1 MIVASILVPVCAGL
15 LLLLP
20 GWKNRKNLCIYTA
33 VILALSGVLAVAA
46 LFVTK
51 DNVPV
56 TVFSLTRNLPVLFKA
71 DGISRFFAA
80 VTTVVWLAAGLY
92 SFSYMS
98 REKREKGYYGFY
110 LIVYGILLGLDF
122 AGNIITFYVFYE
134 LMTLASL
141 PLVMHT
147 RTREAVL
154 AGLKY
159 LFFSLAGAYM
169 VLFGIYFLNRYANTL
184 TFTAGGVLDMSLLE
198 GKGGLLLTAAFLM
211 LFGFGVKAGMYPMHV
226 WLTAAHPVAP
236 APASAA
242 LSGVIVKA
250 GVLGVVRTVYF
261 LFGTEFIR
269 GTWVQ
274 KTWLALILVTILTGS
289 AMACREK
296 ALKKRL
302 AYSTVSQVSYI
313 LLGIAL
319 LTPQGFVGALLHTG
333 SHALMKC
340 GLFLTAGAIIRKTG
354 KTRVDEL
361 AGIGKKM
368 PATMWC
374 FLVFSLSLIG
384 MPPFAGFVS
393 KWYLGLGCMESG
405 LPVYGVL
412 GAVILLVSAMLTALY
427 LLPIAVKG
435 FLPGKGYRGQPGE
448 VSDEPAVK
456 REEAPLLMCIS
467 MAVLAL
473 AVLLLGMFPG
483 KILESCGSMA
493 GILFKGVA
501 G

>member
-1 MIVASILVPVCAGL
+1 MMVVSILVPVCAGL
-15 LLLLP
+15 LLLSP

-33 VILALSGVLAVAA
+33 IALALSGVLAVVA
-46 LFVTK
+46 LLVTK

-56 TVFSLTRNLPVLFKA
+56 TVFSLTRSLPVLFKA
-71 DGISRFFAA
+71 DGISRFFAV

-98 REKREKGYYGFY
+98 HEQREKGYYGFY
-110 LIVYGILLGLDF
+110 LMVYGILLGLDF
-122 AGNIITFYVFYE
+122 AGNLITFYIFYE
-134 LMTLASL
+134 LMTLLSL
-141 PLVMHT
+141 PLVLHT
-147 RTREAVL
+147 RTKEAVL

-169 VLFGIYFLNRYANTL
+169 VLFGTYFLNRYANTL

-198 GKGGLLLTAAFLM
+198 GKGGLLLVAVFLM
-211 LFGFGVKAGMYPMHV
+211 LFGFGVKAGMFPMHV

-250 GVLGVVRTVYF
+250 GVLGVIRTVYY
-261 LFGTEFIR
+261 LFGPGFIR

-274 KTWLALILVTILTGS
+274 KTWLVLIFITILTGS

-296 ALKKRL
+296 VFKKRL

-319 LTPQGFVGALLHTG
+319 LTPQGFRGALLHAG

-340 GLFLTAGAIIRKTG
+340 GLFLTAGVVIWKTG

-361 AGIGKKM
+361 TGIGKKM
-368 PATMWC
+368 PVTMWC
-374 FLVFSLSLIG
+374 YVAFSLSLIG
-384 MPPFAGFVS
+384 LPPFAGFVS
-393 KWYLGLGCMESG
+393 KWYLGMGCMESE
-405 LPVYGVL
+405 LQVYGIL
-412 GAVILLVSAMLTALY
+412 GAAILLVSAMLTAWY
-427 LLPIAVKG
+427 LLPIAVNG
-435 FLPGKGYRGQPGE
+435 FLPGKGYKGQPKDTPPGLT
-448 VSDEPAVK
+448 VK
-456 REEAPLLMCIS
+456 RKEAPLFMCIS
-467 MAVLAL
+467 MAVLSL

-483 KILESCGSMA
+483 KILEFCG
-493 GILFKGVA
+493 IIVETIFKEVA